1 MTVTEFLKTHHPEK
15 YILTDRMGAPI
26 TEDWLKWMNPDDTL
40 VRKHDVLSDGTY
52 RIQTDYM
59 QDAC

>member
-1 MTVTEFLKTHHPEK
+1 MTVTEFLKKHEPAK
-15 YILTDRMGAPI
+15 YVLTDRMKTPIGA
-26 TEDWLKWMNPDDTL
+26 DWLKWIKLDETQ
-40 VRKHDVLSDGTY
+40 VRSFDILADGTY